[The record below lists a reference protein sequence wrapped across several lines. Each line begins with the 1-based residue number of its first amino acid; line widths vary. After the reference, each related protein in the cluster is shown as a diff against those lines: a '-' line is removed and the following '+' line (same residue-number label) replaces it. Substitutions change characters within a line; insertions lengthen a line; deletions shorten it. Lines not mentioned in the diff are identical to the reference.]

1 MASIRDVAKKANV
14 GPATVSR
21 VLNSSGYVSEESRR
35 RIEQAMMELDYT
47 PNELAR
53 NLFRKK
59 TGIVALLVPSISH
72 PFFAAF
78 VEKAEEALHSRGYK
92 TMLCNTAKEENAEL
106 EYLDMLNRNIVYTAI
121 TRAKEQV
128 IPVGQKKALVM
139 AILKKTTGK
148 RNTLLGERIGKYL
161 KAFARQ
167 NELKKVS

>member
-72 PFFAAF
+72 PFLPRLWKKPRKPSI
-78 VEKAEEALHSRGYK
+78 VEDTRRCSAIRQKRK
-92 TMLCNTAKEENAEL
+92 MQNW
-106 EYLDMLNRNIVYTAI
+106 NIWI
-121 TRAKEQV
+121 C
-128 IPVGQKKALVM
+128 
-139 AILKKTTGK
+139 
-148 RNTLLGERIGKYL
+148 
-161 KAFARQ
+161 
-167 NELKKVS
+167 

>member
-21 VLNSSGYVSEESRR
+21 VLNNSGYVSEESRR

-78 VEKAEEALHSRGYK
+78 VEKAEEAGQDSGFDDLFTDSDEDD
-92 TMLCNTAKEENAEL
+92 EE
-106 EYLDMLNRNIVYTAI
+106 
-121 TRAKEQV
+121 
-128 IPVGQKKALVM
+128 
-139 AILKKTTGK
+139 
-148 RNTLLGERIGKYL
+148 
-161 KAFARQ
+161 
-167 NELKKVS
+167 

>member
-21 VLNSSGYVSEESRR
+21 VLNNSGYVSEESRR

-92 TMLCNTAKEENAEL
+92 TMLCNTAKEENA
-106 EYLDMLNRNIVYTAI
+106 
-121 TRAKEQV
+121 
-128 IPVGQKKALVM
+128 
-139 AILKKTTGK
+139 
-148 RNTLLGERIGKYL
+148 
-161 KAFARQ
+161 
-167 NELKKVS
+167 